1 MLSYLECFKPIS
13 RLEGTLG
20 AKIELEIDLT
30 FSLLTVAI
38 PTNFLVNRERTHT
51 LVQLAVQGTCP
62 AEVAEVDYERLGD

>member
-30 FSLLTVAI
+30 FSLLIIAI
-38 PTNFLVNRERTHT
+38 QEFFGKQRVYAFPASSTLLREVGR
-51 LVQLAVQGTCP
+51 LILGTFR
-62 AEVAEVDYERLGD
+62 A